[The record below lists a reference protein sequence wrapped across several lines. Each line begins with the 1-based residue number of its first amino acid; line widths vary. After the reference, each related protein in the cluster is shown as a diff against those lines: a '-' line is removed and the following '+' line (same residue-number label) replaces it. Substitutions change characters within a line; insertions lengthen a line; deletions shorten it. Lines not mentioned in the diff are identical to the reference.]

1 MVYLDY
7 AATTPMKF
15 APVEKSELKNSH
27 SPHAVGINS
36 YKAIEQ
42 AREDIKR
49 AVGCKSGIV
58 LFVGNATS
66 LIASVMSKIKNKNG
80 FIYCNPYE
88 HEAIYDWADMREM
101 YLTYENNLI
110 EIDENDIVCHMLMNN
125 ITGTTFDLKKISKKN
140 KFKKAFLFADCTA
153 AIGHME
159 FPKDFESIC
168 DVWVCSAHKF
178 YGPQNSGI
186 LWLSDRFAS
195 RFNIKSEKDLS
206 IGTLPVFNIL
216 ATRDA
221 FVKYQNPKYIQ
232 ESQERFKNYWLI
244 LSELLDSYDIKH
256 KRISSIECPEYN
268 WIKWADNYAI
278 NAICFENINADALA
292 AYLSSKEIY
301 IGVGHSACAEDS
313 DYRVLRAFG
322 LTEQEAQ
329 NTIRVSFG
337 EDTNEND
344 IVELVNEIY
353 NYKKKF
359 LL

>member
-15 APVEKSELKNSH
+15 APFEKSELKNSH

-42 AREDIKR
+42 AREDIKQ
-49 AVGCKSGIV
+49 AAGFKSGIV
-58 LFVGNATS
+58 LFGGNATS
-66 LIASVMSKIKNKNG
+66 LIKLLTEVIQKEYNCL
-80 FIYCNPYE
+80 IYCSSYE
-88 HEAIYDWADMREM
+88 HEAVYDIADIG
-101 YLTYENNLI
+101 YI
-110 EIDENDIVCHMLMNN
+110 EYDFEFEKSIVCHMLMNN
-125 ITGTTFDLKKISKKN
+125 ITGTTFDLNELAKLKSDN
-140 KFKKAFLFADCTA
+140 SYLFVDCTA
-153 AIGHME
+153 AIGHVE
-159 FPKDFESIC
+159 FPKNFESIC
-168 DVWVCSAHKF
+168 DAWVCSAHKF

-186 LWLSDRFAS
+186 LWISDRFAS
-195 RFNIKSEKDLS
+195 RFNIKSEKNLS

-221 FVKYQNPKYIQ
+221 FVKYQNQKYIQ

-244 LSELLDSYDIKH
+244 LSELLDNYRVNH
-256 KRISSIECPEYN
+256 KRISHPKYD
-268 WIKWADNYAI
+268 IKLADNYAI

-301 IGVGHSACAEDS
+301 IGVGHSACAGDS

-322 LTEQEAQ
+322 LTELEAQ

-337 EDTNEND
+337 EDTTEND
-344 IVELVNEIY
+344 IVELAKGIY

>member
-42 AREDIKR
+42 ARKDIKQT
-49 AVGCKSGIV
+49 AGFKSGIV
-58 LFVGNATS
+58 LFGGNATS
-66 LIASVMSKIKNKNG
+66 LIKLLVAAIPRDDYY
-80 FIYCNPYE
+80 IYCSPYE
-88 HEAIYDWADMREM
+88 HEAVYDIADVGFLECTFG
-101 YLTYENNLI
+101 LGNNT
-110 EIDENDIVCHMLMNN
+110 VCYMLMNN
-125 ITGTTFDLKKISKKN
+125 ITGMVFDLN
-140 KFKKAFLFADCTA
+140 ELAKAKPEDSFLFVDCTA

-159 FPKDFESIC
+159 FPKNFESIC
-168 DVWVCSAHKF
+168 DAWVCSAHKF

-195 RFNIKSEKDLS
+195 QFNIKSEKDLS

-221 FVKYQNPKYIQ
+221 FLKYQNSKYIQ

-256 KRISSIECPEYN
+256 KRISSIECPKYN

-292 AYLSSKEIY
+292 AYLSSKDIY

-313 DYRVLRAFG
+313 DYRVLGAFG

-337 EDTNEND
+337 EDTTEND
-344 IVELVNEIY
+344 IVELAKEIY
-353 NYKKKF
+353 NYKQKF
-359 LL
+359 LKG

>member
-42 AREDIKR
+42 ARKDIKQ
-49 AVGCKSGIV
+49 AAGFKSGIV
-58 LFVGNATS
+58 LFGGNATS
-66 LIASVMSKIKNKNG
+66 LIKLLVTTIPRDDYY
-80 FIYCNPYE
+80 IYCSPYE
-88 HEAIYDWADMREM
+88 HEAVYDIADVGYFEC
-101 YLTYENNLI
+101 TFGFGNNI
-110 EIDENDIVCHMLMNN
+110 ACYMLMNN
-125 ITGTTFDLKKISKKN
+125 ITGMVFDLN
-140 KFKKAFLFADCTA
+140 EFAKAKPEDSLLFVDCTA

-159 FPKDFESIC
+159 FPKNFESIC
-168 DVWVCSAHKF
+168 DAWVCSAHKF

-221 FVKYQNPKYIQ
+221 FVKYQNQKYIQ

-292 AYLSSKEIY
+292 AYLSSKGIY
-301 IGVGHSACAEDS
+301 IGVGHSACAGDS

-337 EDTNEND
+337 DETSKND
-344 IVELVNEIY
+344 IESLVKEIY
-353 NYKKKF
+353 NFKRMF
-359 LL
+359 VV

>member
-15 APVEKSELKNSH
+15 APVEKLELKNSH

-49 AVGCKSGIV
+49 AVGFKSGII
-58 LFVGNATS
+58 LFGGNATS
-66 LIASVMSKIKNKNG
+66 LIKLLTEVIQKECNYL
-80 FIYCNPYE
+80 IYCSSHE
-88 HEAIYDWADMREM
+88 HEAVYDIADIGYVE
-101 YLTYENNLI
+101 YDFEF
-110 EIDENDIVCHMLMNN
+110 EKSIVCHMLMNN
-125 ITGTTFDLKKISKKN
+125 ITGTVFNLNELAKLKSDN
-140 KFKKAFLFADCTA
+140 SYLFVDCTA
-153 AIGHME
+153 AIGHVE
-159 FPKDFESIC
+159 FPINFESIC
-168 DVWVCSAHKF
+168 DAWVCSAHKF

-221 FVKYQNPKYIQ
+221 FLKCQNQKHIQ

-256 KRISSIECPEYN
+256 KRISKLECPEYN

-292 AYLSSKEIY
+292 AYLSSKGIY
-301 IGVGHSACAEDS
+301 IGVGHSACAGDS
-313 DYRVLRAFG
+313 DYRVLRNFG

-337 EDTNEND
+337 EDTTEND

>member
-15 APVEKSELKNSH
+15 APFEKSELKNSH

-49 AVGCKSGIV
+49 AVGFKSGIV
-58 LFVGNATS
+58 LFGGNATS
-66 LIASVMSKIKNKNG
+66 LIAKVVPKIKETESW
-80 FIYCNPYE
+80 IYCNPYE
-88 HEAIYDWADMREM
+88 HEAIYDWADMWEM
-101 YLTYENNLI
+101 YPAGKNNLI

-125 ITGTTFDLKKISKKN
+125 ITGITFNLKKISKEVKP
-140 KFKKAFLFADCTA
+140 KKAFLFVDCTA

-168 DVWVCSAHKF
+168 DAWVCSAHKF

-195 RFNIKSEKDLS
+195 QFNIKSEKDLS
-206 IGTLPVFNIL
+206 IGTLPVFNII
-216 ATRDA
+216 ATADA
-221 FVKYQNPKYIQ
+221 FCSYMNPVYLK

-244 LSELLDSYDIKH
+244 LSELLDGYSIKH
-256 KRISSIECPEYN
+256 KRISQPKYSV
-268 WIKWADNYAI
+268 KWADNYAI

-292 AYLSSKEIY
+292 TYLSSKEIY

-337 EDTNEND
+337 EDTTEND
-344 IVELVNEIY
+344 IVELANEIY
-353 NYKKKF
+353 NYKQKF

>member
-15 APVEKSELKNSH
+15 APVEKSKLKNSH

-42 AREDIKR
+42 ARENIKQ
-49 AVGCKSGIV
+49 AIGFKSGIV
-58 LFVGNATS
+58 LFGGNATS
-66 LIASVMSKIKNKNG
+66 LIKLLTEVIQKEYNCL
-80 FIYCNPYE
+80 IYCSSHE
-88 HEAIYDWADMREM
+88 HEAVYDIADIGYVE
-101 YLTYENNLI
+101 YDFEF
-110 EIDENDIVCHMLMNN
+110 EKSIVCHMLMNN
-125 ITGTTFDLKKISKKN
+125 ITGTVFNLNELAKLKSDN
-140 KFKKAFLFADCTA
+140 SYLFVDCTA

-159 FPKDFESIC
+159 FPKNFESIC
-168 DVWVCSAHKF
+168 DAWVCSAHKF

-195 RFNIKSEKDLS
+195 QFNIKSEKDLS

-221 FVKYQNPKYIQ
+221 FVKYQNQKYIQ

-244 LSELLDSYDIKH
+244 LSELLDNYGINH
-256 KRISSIECPEYN
+256 KRISRPKYD
-268 WIKWADNYAI
+268 IKWADNYAI

-292 AYLSSKEIY
+292 AYLSSKGIY

-313 DYRVLRAFG
+313 DYRVLWAFG

-337 EDTNEND
+337 EDTTEQD

>member
-42 AREDIKR
+42 ARKDIKQ
-49 AVGCKSGIV
+49 AIGFKSGIV
-58 LFVGNATS
+58 LFGGNATS
-66 LIASVMSKIKNKNG
+66 LIKLLTEAMQKEYNYL
-80 FIYCNPYE
+80 IYCSSYE
-88 HEAIYDWADMREM
+88 HEAVYDIADIGYVE
-101 YLTYENNLI
+101 YDFEF
-110 EIDENDIVCHMLMNN
+110 EKSIVCHMLMNN
-125 ITGTTFDLKKISKKN
+125 ITGTVFNLNELAKLKSSDSY
-140 KFKKAFLFADCTA
+140 LFVDCTA

-159 FPKDFESIC
+159 FPKNFESIC
-168 DVWVCSAHKF
+168 DAWVCSSHKF

-195 RFNIKSEKDLS
+195 QFNIKSEKDLS

-244 LSELLDSYDIKH
+244 LSELLESYDIKH

-313 DYRVLRAFG
+313 DYRVLGAFG

-337 EDTNEND
+337 EDTTEQD
-344 IVELVNEIY
+344 IVELANEIY
-353 NYKKKF
+353 NYKQKF

>member
-42 AREDIKR
+42 AREDIKQ
-49 AVGCKSGIV
+49 AIGFKSGIV
-58 LFVGNATS
+58 LFGGNATS
-66 LIASVMSKIKNKNG
+66 LIKLLVTTIPRDDYY
-80 FIYCNPYE
+80 IYCSSYE
-88 HEAIYDWADMREM
+88 HEAVYDITDIGYVE
-101 YLTYENNLI
+101 YDFEF
-110 EIDENDIVCHMLMNN
+110 EKSIVCHMLMNN
-125 ITGTTFDLKKISKKN
+125 ITGTVFNLNELAKLKSSDSY
-140 KFKKAFLFADCTA
+140 LFVDCTA

-178 YGPQNSGI
+178 YGPQNSGV

-292 AYLSSKEIY
+292 TYLSSKGIY

-313 DYRVLRAFG
+313 DYRVLGAFG

-337 EDTNEND
+337 DDTTEND
-344 IVELVNEIY
+344 IVELANEIY
-353 NYKKKF
+353 NYKQKF

>member
-42 AREDIKR
+42 AREDIKQ
-49 AVGCKSGIV
+49 AVGFKSGIV
-58 LFVGNATS
+58 LFGGNATS
-66 LIASVMSKIKNKNG
+66 LIKLLTEAMQKECNCL
-80 FIYCNPYE
+80 IYCSSHE
-88 HEAIYDWADMREM
+88 HEAVYDIADIGYVE
-101 YLTYENNLI
+101 YDFEF
-110 EIDENDIVCHMLMNN
+110 EKSIVCHMLMNN
-125 ITGTTFDLKKISKKN
+125 ITGTVFNLNELAKLKSDN
-140 KFKKAFLFADCTA
+140 SYLFVDCTA
-153 AIGHME
+153 AIGHVE
-159 FPKDFESIC
+159 FPINFESIC
-168 DVWVCSAHKF
+168 DAWVCSAHKF

-195 RFNIKSEKDLS
+195 QFNIKSEKDLS
-206 IGTLPVFNIL
+206 IGTLPIFNIL

-221 FVKYQNPKYIQ
+221 FLKYQNSKYIQ

-244 LSELLDSYDIKH
+244 LSKLLDNYGINH
-256 KRISSIECPEYN
+256 KRISRPKYD
-268 WIKWADNYAI
+268 IKWVDNYAI

-292 AYLSSKEIY
+292 AYLSSKGIY
-301 IGVGHSACAEDS
+301 IGVGHSACAGDS

-337 EDTNEND
+337 ENTTEKD
-344 IVELVNEIY
+344 IVELANEIY
-353 NYKKKF
+353 NYKQKF

>member
-49 AVGCKSGIV
+49 AVGFKSGIV
-58 LFVGNATS
+58 LFGGNATS
-66 LIASVMSKIKNKNG
+66 LIASVMSKIKKTKSW
-80 FIYCNPYE
+80 IYANPYE
-88 HEAIYDWADMREM
+88 HEAIYNWIDVWEM
-101 YLTYENNLI
+101 QLPYDDNWITIN
-110 EIDENDIVCHMLMNN
+110 ENDIVCHMLMNN
-125 ITGTTFDLKKISKKN
+125 ITGITFNLKKISKEVKP
-140 KFKKAFLFADCTA
+140 KKAFLFVDCTA

-159 FPKDFESIC
+159 FPKNFESIC
-168 DVWVCSAHKF
+168 DAWVCSAHKF

-195 RFNIKSEKDLS
+195 QFNIKSEKDLS

-221 FVKYQNPKYIQ
+221 FVKYQNQKYIQ

-256 KRISSIECPEYN
+256 KRISQPKYSV
-268 WIKWADNYAI
+268 KWVDNYAI
-278 NAICFENINADALA
+278 NGICFENINADALA

-301 IGVGHSACAEDS
+301 IGVGHSACAGDS
-313 DYRVLRAFG
+313 DYRVLKAFG
-322 LTEQEAQ
+322 LTYKEAQ

-337 EDTNEND
+337 EDTTEND
-344 IVELVNEIY
+344 IVELANEIY

>member
-42 AREDIKR
+42 ARENIKQ
-49 AVGCKSGIV
+49 AIGFKSGIV
-58 LFVGNATS
+58 LFGGNATS
-66 LIASVMSKIKNKNG
+66 LIKLLTEVIQKEYNCL
-80 FIYCNPYE
+80 IYCSSHE
-88 HEAIYDWADMREM
+88 HEAVYDIADIGYVE
-101 YLTYENNLI
+101 YDFEF
-110 EIDENDIVCHMLMNN
+110 EKSIVCHMLMNN
-125 ITGTTFDLKKISKKN
+125 ITGTVFNLNELAKLKSDN
-140 KFKKAFLFADCTA
+140 SYLFVDCTA
-153 AIGHME
+153 AIGHVE
-159 FPKDFESIC
+159 FPINFESIC
-168 DVWVCSAHKF
+168 DAWVCSAHKF

-195 RFNIKSEKDLS
+195 QFNIKSEKDLS

-244 LSELLDSYDIKH
+244 LSKLLDSYDIKH

-292 AYLSSKEIY
+292 AYLSSKGIY

-313 DYRVLRAFG
+313 DYRVLWAFG

-337 EDTNEND
+337 EDTTEND
-344 IVELVNEIY
+344 IVELAKEIY
-353 NYKKKF
+353 NYKQKF
-359 LL
+359 LKG

>member
-42 AREDIKR
+42 AREDIKQ
-49 AVGCKSGIV
+49 AAGFKSGIV
-58 LFVGNATS
+58 LFGGNATS
-66 LIASVMSKIKNKNG
+66 LIKLLVTTIPRDDYY
-80 FIYCNPYE
+80 IYCSQYE
-88 HEAIYDWADMREM
+88 HEAVYDIADIGYVE
-101 YLTYENNLI
+101 YDFEF
-110 EIDENDIVCHMLMNN
+110 EKSIVCHMLMNN
-125 ITGTTFDLKKISKKN
+125 ITGTVFNLNELAKLKSDN
-140 KFKKAFLFADCTA
+140 SYLFVDCTA

-159 FPKDFESIC
+159 FPKNFESIC
-168 DVWVCSAHKF
+168 DAWVCSAHKF

-195 RFNIKSEKDLS
+195 QFNIKSEKDLS

-244 LSELLDSYDIKH
+244 LSKLLDSYGINH
-256 KRISSIECPEYN
+256 KRISRPKYA
-268 WIKWADNYAI
+268 IKWADNYAI

-292 AYLSSKEIY
+292 AYLSNKEIY

-313 DYRVLRAFG
+313 DYRVLKAFG
-322 LTEQEAQ
+322 CTKHEAE

-337 EDTNEND
+337 EDTTEQD
-344 IVELVNEIY
+344 IAELANEIY
-353 NYKKKF
+353 NYKQKF

>member
-42 AREDIKR
+42 AREDIKQ
-49 AVGCKSGIV
+49 AVGFKSGIV
-58 LFVGNATS
+58 LFGGNATS
-66 LIASVMSKIKNKNG
+66 LIKLLTEVTHKEYNCL
-80 FIYCNPYE
+80 IYCSLYE
-88 HEAIYDWADMREM
+88 HEAVYDIANIG
-101 YLTYENNLI
+101 Y
-110 EIDENDIVCHMLMNN
+110 IDCDFGFEKSIMFHMLMNN
-125 ITGTTFDLKKISKKN
+125 ITGTVFNLNELAKLKSDN
-140 KFKKAFLFADCTA
+140 SYLFVDCTA
-153 AIGHME
+153 TIGHME
-159 FPKDFESIC
+159 FPKNFESIC
-168 DVWVCSAHKF
+168 DAWVCSAHKF

-206 IGTLPVFNIL
+206 IGTLPVLNII
-216 ATRDA
+216 ATADA
-221 FVKYQNPKYIQ
+221 FCSCMNPVYLK

-244 LSELLDSYDIKH
+244 LSELLYSYGIEH
-256 KRISSIECPEYN
+256 KRISQPQYSVEWEN
-268 WIKWADNYAI
+268 NYAI
-278 NAICFENINADALA
+278 NAICFENINADALVT
-292 AYLSSKEIY
+292 YLSSKEIY
-301 IGVGHSACAEDS
+301 IGVGHSACAGDS
-313 DYRVLRAFG
+313 DYRVLKAFG
-322 LTEQEAQ
+322 LTYKEAQ

-337 EDTNEND
+337 EDTNEQD
-344 IVELVNEIY
+344 IVELAREIY

>member
-49 AVGCKSGIV
+49 AVGFKSGIV
-58 LFVGNATS
+58 LFGGNATS
-66 LIASVMSKIKNKNG
+66 LIKLLVTTIPRDDYY
-80 FIYCNPYE
+80 IYCSQYE
-88 HEAIYDWADMREM
+88 HEAVYDIADVGYFECTFV
-101 YLTYENNLI
+101 LGNNI
-110 EIDENDIVCHMLMNN
+110 ACHMLMNN
-125 ITGTTFDLKKISKKN
+125 ITGTVFNLNELAKLKSDN
-140 KFKKAFLFADCTA
+140 SYLFVDCTA

-159 FPKDFESIC
+159 FPKNFESIC

-221 FVKYQNPKYIQ
+221 FLKYQNQKYIQ

-244 LSELLDSYDIKH
+244 LSELLDNYGINH
-256 KRISSIECPEYN
+256 KRISRPKYD
-268 WIKWADNYAI
+268 IKWVDNYAI

-301 IGVGHSACAEDS
+301 IGVGHSACAGDS
-313 DYRVLRAFG
+313 DYRVLRSFG

-337 EDTNEND
+337 ENTTEKD
-344 IVELVNEIY
+344 IVELAKEIY
-353 NYKKKF
+353 NYKQKF

>member
-15 APVEKSELKNSH
+15 APVEKLELKNSH

-49 AVGCKSGIV
+49 AVGFKSGIV
-58 LFVGNATS
+58 LFGGNATS
-66 LIASVMSKIKNKNG
+66 LIKLLIEAMQKEYNYL
-80 FIYCNPYE
+80 IYCSSHE
-88 HEAIYDWADMREM
+88 HEAVYDIADIGYVE
-101 YLTYENNLI
+101 YDFEF
-110 EIDENDIVCHMLMNN
+110 EKSIVCHMLMNN
-125 ITGTTFDLKKISKKN
+125 ITGTVFNLNELAKLKSDN
-140 KFKKAFLFADCTA
+140 SYLFVDCTA

-159 FPKDFESIC
+159 FPKNFESIC
-168 DVWVCSAHKF
+168 DAWVCSAHKF

-221 FVKYQNPKYIQ
+221 FLKYQNQKYIQ

-244 LSELLDSYDIKH
+244 LSELLDNYGINH
-256 KRISSIECPEYN
+256 KRIIRPKYD
-268 WIKWADNYAI
+268 IKWADNYAI

-292 AYLSSKEIY
+292 AYLSSKGIY

-313 DYRVLRAFG
+313 DYRVLWAFG

-337 EDTNEND
+337 EDTTEND
-344 IVELVNEIY
+344 IVELAKEIY
-353 NYKKKF
+353 NYKQKF
-359 LL
+359 LKG

>member
-49 AVGCKSGIV
+49 AVGFKSGIV
-58 LFVGNATS
+58 LFGGNATS
-66 LIASVMSKIKNKNG
+66 LIASVMSKIKKTESW
-80 FIYCNPYE
+80 IYANPYE
-88 HEAIYDWADMREM
+88 HEAIYNWIDVWEMQLPYDDDWI
-101 YLTYENNLI
+101 TIN
-110 EIDENDIVCHMLMNN
+110 ENDVVCHMLMNN
-125 ITGTTFDLKKISKKN
+125 ITGTVFNLNELAKLKSSDSYM
-140 KFKKAFLFADCTA
+140 FVDCTA

-168 DVWVCSAHKF
+168 DAWVCSAHKF

-195 RFNIKSEKDLS
+195 QFNIKSEKDLS

-268 WIKWADNYAI
+268 WIKGADNYAI
-278 NAICFENINADALA
+278 NAICFENINADGLA
-292 AYLSSKEIY
+292 AYLSSKGIY

-313 DYRVLRAFG
+313 DYRVLGAFG

-337 EDTNEND
+337 EDTTEND

>member
-49 AVGCKSGIV
+49 AVGFKSGIV
-58 LFVGNATS
+58 LFGGNATS

-168 DVWVCSAHKF
+168 DAWVCSAHKF

-195 RFNIKSEKDLS
+195 QFNIKSEKDLS

-221 FVKYQNPKYIQ
+221 FVKYQNSKYIQ

-244 LSELLDSYDIKH
+244 LSELLDSYSIKH

-292 AYLSSKEIY
+292 TYLSSKEIY

-313 DYRVLRAFG
+313 DYRVLGAFG

-337 EDTNEND
+337 EDTTEND
-344 IVELVNEIY
+344 IVELANEIY
-353 NYKKKF
+353 NYKQKF

>member
-49 AVGCKSGIV
+49 AVGFKSGIV
-58 LFVGNATS
+58 LFGGNATS

-110 EIDENDIVCHMLMNN
+110 EIDENDIVCRMLMNN
-125 ITGTTFDLKKISKKN
+125 ITGTVFNLNELAKLKSSDSY
-140 KFKKAFLFADCTA
+140 LFVDCTA

-159 FPKDFESIC
+159 FPKNFESIC
-168 DVWVCSAHKF
+168 DAWVCSAHKF

-195 RFNIKSEKDLS
+195 QFNIKSEKDLS

-232 ESQERFKNYWLI
+232 ESQERYKNYWLI
-244 LSELLDSYDIKH
+244 LFKLLDSYSIKH
-256 KRISSIECPEYN
+256 KRISQPKYSV
-268 WIKWADNYAI
+268 KWADNYAI

-301 IGVGHSACAEDS
+301 IGVGYSACAEDS

-337 EDTNEND
+337 EDTTEND
-344 IVELVNEIY
+344 IVELANEIY
-353 NYKKKF
+353 NYKQKF